1 MVDFV
6 AFRDSGFRL
15 VDSFQDAEDGPLGIY
30 SVHFDSEAVDSCLNC
45 PNLAL
50 VDAYS
55 DFD

>member
-1 MVDFV
+1 M
-6 AFRDSGFRL
+6 AFRDSDFRL
-15 VDSFQDAEDGPLGIY
+15 VDSFQDAGDGPLGIY